1 MTTNDDTSLKTIRL
15 TALNLL
21 ARREHSVTELTRK
34 LNTKKYDASQIQ
46 TVIDA
51 LTREGLLSNDRF
63 IETFVHHRRNKGFG
77 PLRIEAE
84 LIERGI
90 PKELIEQELNITD
103 NAWFTEAKR
112 VWQKRFKNK
121 IPTDFKARA
130 QQMRFLHYRGYTH
143 EQIEDIFNNL

>member
-1 MTTNDDTSLKTIRL
+1 MTTNDDTSLKTVRL

-34 LNTKKYDASQIQ
+34 LNAKKYDASQIQ

-51 LTREGLLSNDRF
+51 LTQEGLLSNDRF